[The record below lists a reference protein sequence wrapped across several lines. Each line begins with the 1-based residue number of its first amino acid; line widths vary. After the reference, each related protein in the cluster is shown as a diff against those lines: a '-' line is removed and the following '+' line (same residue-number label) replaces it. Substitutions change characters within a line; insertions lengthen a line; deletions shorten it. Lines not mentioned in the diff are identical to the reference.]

1 MDMVRAEFERKIEEF
16 HGEPEL
22 AGMAVVSIVFTDGER
37 HLTHTWTVQ
46 SDGEYVEYID
56 VHCESKSA
64 PIRVP
69 YRVIAD
75 VREYQKIA

>member
-1 MDMVRAEFERKIEEF
+1 MERAEFERKVAEI
-16 HGEPEL
+16 HDQPEL
-22 AGMAVVSIVFTDGER
+22 AGMTVAIIVFTDGER

-64 PIRVP
+64 PIRAS
-69 YRVIAD
+69 YRVIDD
-75 VREYQKIA
+75 VWNYQKIA